1 MRHSE
6 VSPAEGA
13 ADELSR
19 NALAS
24 LTRNSE
30 MLDLLVA
37 ALLPLLASR
46 NNVWQE
52 PGQNGAAEGSSPGE
66 RESEIAGALPGHQT
80 HGDLPVFD
88 AQEVVAMVD
97 SFNVDRFY
105 RDILHALSEHAQ
117 RGGTAWG
124 AAVVVKRVGRD
135 YGLAVAEQAPLP
147 RPTRAEREQ
156 AAWERSDK
164 RSR

>member
-1 MRHSE
+1 
-6 VSPAEGA
+6 
-13 ADELSR
+13 
-19 NALAS
+19 
-24 LTRNSE
+24 
-30 MLDLLVA
+30 
-37 ALLPLLASR
+37 
-46 NNVWQE
+46 
-52 PGQNGAAEGSSPGE
+52 
-66 RESEIAGALPGHQT
+66 
-80 HGDLPVFD
+80 
-88 AQEVVAMVD
+88 MVD

>member
-1 MRHSE
+1 MRHSA

-24 LTRNSE
+24 LTRNAE
-30 MLDLLVA
+30 MLDLLVD

-52 PGQNGAAEGSSPGE
+52 PGQNGAAAGSSRSE
-66 RESEIAGALPGHQT
+66 RESEITGAPPGHQT
-80 HGDLPVFD
+80 HGDSPVFD

-124 AAVVVKRVGRD
+124 APVVVKRVGRD